1 MEIVEKFEREYNREE
16 ENEVRQQEA
25 EEERKMFSKELP
37 GRYTAKLLYGWGNK
51 KYNWKYWKQM
61 EEN

>member
-51 KYNWKYWKQM
+51 KYNWKYWK
-61 EEN
+61 